1 MTTERFSFS
10 TFLREP
16 KTVTAVL
23 EQEDVLIERRDG
35 SDFVMR
41 SVEREKRERGAIQLL
56 TLALSHVS
64 LADVVQKLVG
74 DDGVFAWARYLPD
87 DDQDLFARD
96 LLHAIQ
102 ASADLGSYA
111 GVELTVSQ
119 WRATAEVWSDPD
131 LAERLGTPVD
141 PPTVIDVIRPS

>member
-23 EQEDVLIERRDG
+23 EEEDVLIERRDG
-35 SDFVMR
+35 SDCVMR
-41 SVEREKRERGAIQLL
+41 SVEREERERSAIQLL
-56 TLALSHVS
+56 TLALSHAP
-64 LADVVQKLVG
+64 LTDIVQSLVG
-74 DDGVFAWARYLPD
+74 DEGVFAWARYLPD
-87 DDQDLFARD
+87 DDQELFARD
-96 LLHAIQ
+96 LLHSIR

-131 LAERLGTPVD
+131 LAERLSTPVVT
-141 PPTVIDVIRPS
+141 PTAIDVIRPS